1 MHGSIQDI
9 FIKKIFLNNIKKNFK
24 NAWIDLGHF
33 YKKIFFATMKKFP
46 VNYKNFFGTI
56 NIFFATIKR
65 VSSQLSKKFFTTIKK
80 ISQL

>member
-1 MHGSIQDI
+1 MDRSGT
-9 FIKKIFLNNIKKNFK
+9 FLLKKYFLENIKNFFK

-56 NIFFATIKR
+56 KILKIYKFIKDN
-65 VSSQLSKKFFTTIKK
+65 
-80 ISQL
+80 